1 MTKKNNEEM
10 SELFSDYYNL
20 KLIGLRFF
28 TVYGEWGRPD
38 MVVFKILESAFK
50 GKLFKL
56 FNNGNHFRDFT
67 YIDDVTDIIQRLI
80 KHKFKNKH
88 TILNICSSKQSSL
101 LFY

>member
-1 MTKKNNEEM
+1 
-10 SELFSDYYNL
+10 
-20 KLIGLRFF
+20 
-28 TVYGEWGRPD
+28 

-80 KHKFKNKH
+80 KYRFKNKH
-88 TILNICSSKQSSL
+88 TILNICSSKPIKL
-101 LFY
+101 TF